1 MPSLHNTGPG
11 LRIPI
16 NRQITLAWDKGATKA
31 ISEEHAAHPDV
42 KRYIESGR
50 LVVDAETRTLSN
62 GLPSRKRGAGVTPVG
77 GVGALPPRKSG
88 AVQATP
94 ARTGRSRN
102 PLPLPAVPNPADPI
116 TRTPLLVPDPVVSVI
131 ARPEAPEQLIDALVS
146 VDALPDLDIAQAEG
160 AKDPMPQPDASL
172 DEDLDEDAQGSLGS
186 DVSPGPEEAPAPE
199 SSPAEAAQPEPLP
212 KTRRS
217 RRA

>member
-50 LVVDAETRTLSN
+50 LVIDAESRTPSG
-62 GLPSRKRGAGVTPVG
+62 GLPSRKRGAGVTSVSG
-77 GVGALPPRKSG
+77 AGALSPRQSG
-88 AVQATP
+88 AVQSTP
-94 ARTGRSRN
+94 ARAGRSRN

-116 TRTPLLVPDPVVSVI
+116 TSTPLLVPDPVVSVI
-131 ARPEAPEQLIDALVS
+131 SRPEAPDQLSDELVS
-146 VDALPDLDIAQAEG
+146 VDALPDPDIAQAEG
-160 AKDPMPQPDASL
+160 VKDPMPKPDASIA
-172 DEDLDEDAQGSLGS
+172 EDLDADTQESPGSEEAHALGS
-186 DVSPGPEEAPAPE
+186 SPE
-199 SSPAEAAQPEPLP
+199 EAAQPEPLP